1 MSFFNLSILLV
12 SVFTASLAQIFLKKG
27 ALALKDLSLSWPGFT
42 DLILS
47 VFKNKWLFSG
57 GVLFVISFFFYI
69 FTLSKLELGFA
80 YPVMVSLGMVLV
92 LLGSQLF
99 LGESLSW
106 LQVLGI
112 ILILFSIYLLVP
124 KT

>member
-1 MSFFNLSILLV
+1 MSLSTFIILLA
-12 SVFTASLAQIFLKKG
+12 SIMTASTAQLFLKKG
-27 ALALKDLSLSWPGFT
+27 ALALRGLSLSWSALS

-47 VFKNKWLFSG
+47 VFRNRWLFSG

-69 FTLSKLELGFA
+69 FSLSKLNLSFA

-99 LGESLSW
+99 LGENLSW

-112 ILILFSIYLLVP
+112 ILILFSIYLLTP
-124 KT
+124 RN